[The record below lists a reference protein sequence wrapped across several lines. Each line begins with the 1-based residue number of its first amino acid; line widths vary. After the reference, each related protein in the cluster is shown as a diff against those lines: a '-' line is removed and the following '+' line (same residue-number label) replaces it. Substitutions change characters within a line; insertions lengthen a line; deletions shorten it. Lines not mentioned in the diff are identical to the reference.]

1 MAVFALVHGGAGTA
15 ALWEPVSEH
24 LERLGHEVVTMDLPC
39 DDPEAGWND
48 YGRAVESAIEGLKP
62 RGELIVASHS
72 LGGFVAPLV
81 CGRLPVDRIVLVSA
95 MIPAPGETFEEWWEN
110 TGHTREVSPDWADPQ
125 TFYNGVPR
133 ELADRDARLSEGRL
147 NVPDEPWPLAGWPDA
162 PTRFLLAREDRV
174 FPRDFMRRVA
184 RERLGI
190 EADEMD
196 GGHGTPL
203 SHPTELA
210 AKLDHYA
217 KEACVR
223 TQLGAPADEKGMFD
237 A

>member
-1 MAVFALVHGGAGTA
+1 MATFILIHGGAGTA

-24 LERLGHEVVTMDLPC
+24 LKRLRHEAVAMDLPC
-39 DDPEAGWND
+39 DDPGAGWDD
-48 YGRAVESAIEGLKP
+48 YARSARHAILE
-62 RGELIVASHS
+62 RGPEDELIVVGHS

-81 CGRLPVDRIVLVSA
+81 YRWVPVGKIILISA

-110 TGHTREVSPDWADPQ
+110 TGHTREVAPDWTEPE

-133 ELADRDARLSEGRL
+133 ELAERDARLAEGRE
-147 NVPDEPWPLAGWPDA
+147 NVPNEPWPLAGWPDV
-162 PTRFLLAREDRV
+162 PTKFLLCHEDRV

-184 RERLGI
+184 HERLGI

-196 GGHGTPL
+196 GGHGAPL
-203 SHPTELA
+203 SRPAELA

-217 KEACVR
+217 KEA
-223 TQLGAPADEKGMFD
+223 
-237 A
+237 